1 MAAEAVKFVGRQQE
15 LALLD
20 ERLQRS
26 LAGNGNIIFLA
37 AEPGAGKTTLTSKF
51 LADISA
57 RHPEIL
63 VIRAACSE
71 QYGAGEPYQPFI
83 EAFRHLTREREGR
96 KGRSFR
102 DLAKQI
108 APYWVAAIP
117 VAGNA
122 IAAALATAGE
132 LKQQFQGGAGGP
144 AAPSEE
150 ALFFQYTEL
159 FFAAAAEAP
168 VVLFLDDLHWADR
181 ATVSLLTHLG
191 RRVGDQRI
199 LILGTYRPTEVDTG
213 KHPMRDARQELQRY
227 KVAEEVPLKPLASE
241 ALKDLV
247 LLQTGATPS
256 AQLFDWLDK
265 RAGTNALFFEEL
277 LNWLVSHGFTRENLG
292 ELQLLRMPQEI
303 EIPRS
308 AESTIEKRLDRLDEE
323 TRRILEYASVQGN
336 EFDSVGLS
344 RLLEM
349 DELELEEAIEP
360 MVRTH
365 RLVQLI
371 DTRDLPNGDLASI
384 YRFGHSLI
392 QDVLHNG
399 LQGKRRI
406 LLHRKM
412 AQILE
417 EIFGSDAASVAG
429 RLALHFEEGRQKD
442 KAYGYALTAAERA
455 SRVYARWDALEQIQR
470 ALRNAGGEEQE
481 SEAWQR
487 LGEEYVA
494 ISQYAEA
501 QQAFDEALR
510 RLQPEAAPRRWLRLR
525 QHRLTLDSAQG
536 LMPVQDMLPEMQ
548 KLRLEAQRVGDVA
561 EECQIVWRMIDLPGT
576 QESLDVQLARE
587 ALVLAEQSGDPWLV
601 ARGHE
606 VLGLALTFSP
616 DPSGARDEFGKAVQ
630 RYIELGD
637 RSREAGC
644 LGNLSVARVFLGD
657 YENAALEFEATIAIF
672 DEIVDPLR
680 SSVARGNLGAVLQ
693 ILGDFERA
701 EQRLLEAI
709 QIVERLN
716 VPVRLLS
723 PLMNLA
729 EVSEHRGAF
738 DEAEKYWQRML
749 EKARETGYTAEQI
762 IAHCGLGTVRLR
774 LGDMDRAL
782 ASERAARALMNVE
795 PEELGECGEYYQL
808 FAARLA
814 NAAGEREGAA
824 ALQERIEAFPSGRDR
839 YLAASARLERAE
851 VLLTVD
857 EAKALQLAESALE
870 ALRLLSA
877 RPKIERAEA
886 LIEAI
891 RRSKKWAIA
900 S

>member
-26 LAGNGNIIFLA
+26 LAGSGNIVFLA

-51 LADISA
+51 LNDIAA
-57 RHPEIL
+57 RHPDAL

-132 LKQQFQGGAGGP
+132 IKQQFQGGGGGP

-227 KVAEEVPLKPLASE
+227 KVAEEIPLKPLASD
-241 ALKDLV
+241 ALRDLV

-277 LNWLVSHGFTRENLG
+277 LNWLVSSGFTRENLG
-292 ELQLLRMPQEI
+292 ELQLVRMPQEI

-308 AESTIEKRLDRLDEE
+308 AESTIEKRLDRLDDD

-344 RLLEM
+344 KLLEM

-365 RLVQLI
+365 RLVQLVE
-371 DTRDLPNGDLASI
+371 TRDLPNGDLASV

-417 EIFGSDAASVAG
+417 EIFAGEAAVVAG

-442 KAYGYALTAAERA
+442 KAYEYALAAAERA

-470 ALRNAGGEEQE
+470 ALRNATAEEQE

-501 QQAFDEALR
+501 QQAFDEALQ
-510 RLQPEAAPRRWLRLR
+510 RLRKEAHPRRWLRLH
-525 QHRLTLDSAQG
+525 QHRLTLESAQG
-536 LMPVQDMLPEMQ
+536 RMPLQDMLPEME
-548 KLRLEAQRVGDVA
+548 KLRVEAQQAGDAA

-576 QESLDVQLARE
+576 QESLDVRLARE
-587 ALVLAEQSGDPWLV
+587 ALALAEQDGDPWLI

-606 VLGLALTFSP
+606 VLGLALTFGP
-616 DPSGARDEFGKAVQ
+616 DPASAREEFSKAMQ
-630 RYIELGD
+630 RYVQLGD

-693 ILGDFERA
+693 ILGDFDGA
-701 EQRLLEAI
+701 EKWLLEAI
-709 QIVERLN
+709 RIVERLN

-729 EVSEHRGAF
+729 EVAQHRQAWH
-738 DEAEKYWQRML
+738 DAEKYWQRML
-749 EKARETGYTAEQI
+749 DRARETGYTAEQI
-762 IAHCGLGTVRLR
+762 IAHCGIGTVRLR
-774 LGDMDRAL
+774 LGDLERAL
-782 ASERAARALMNVE
+782 ASERAARALMHGE
-795 PEELGECGEYYQL
+795 PEELGECGEHYQL

-814 NAAGEREGAA
+814 FAAGEREGGIGI
-824 ALQERIEAFPSGRDR
+824 LERLEAQQGPRDR
-839 YLAASARLERAE
+839 YQAATCRIERAE
-851 VLLTVD
+851 MLRGLD
-857 EAKALQLAESALE
+857 AQKACVLAESALE
-870 ALRLLSA
+870 VFRSIGA
-877 RPKIERAEA
+877 RPMTERAEA
-886 LIEAI
+886 FIAEI
-891 RRSKKWAIA
+891 RSAATWPLA